1 MQKLYILMNQDDISP
16 CRSISVEV
24 EMYMGLLV

>member
-1 MQKLYILMNQDDISP
+1 MQKLYILMKQDDVSP
-16 CRSISVEV
+16 RRSISVEV